1 MKNGLMM
8 AAGALICA
16 SVFGMVVGNAV
27 MVDPFWLIFAEGDA
41 NYSALDVALGVV
53 SVLAGAAR
61 WRKPTFWRFSLPRA
75 CRH

>member
-1 MKNGLMM
+1 MKTGLMM
-8 AAGALICA
+8 AAGALVCA

-53 SVLAGAAR
+53 SVLAGAPR
-61 WRKPTFWRFSLPRA
+61 WRKPCPLQISRPRA
-75 CRH
+75 C